1 MQAAGISFIQML
13 IFIILFFQ
21 ARRLEALGA
30 VGGIVLD
37 NTLGT
42 SAKSSPMFAMSG
54 DGTDDV
60 NIPLVFLFSGDA
72 EVLLKA
78 LDDHPGLEVVLSDF
92 DEKGKESLL
101 ILVFRKIWLKLVY

>member
-1 MQAAGISFIQML
+1 MISY
-13 IFIILFFQ
+13 Q

-30 VGGIVLD
+30 IGGIVLD
-37 NTLGT
+37 NTPGT

-72 EVLLKA
+72 EILLKA
-78 LDDHPGLEVVLSDF
+78 LEQNAGLKVVLSDYP
-92 DEKGKESLL
+92 DAGM
-101 ILVFRKIWLKLVY
+101 

>member
-1 MQAAGISFIQML
+1 ML
-13 IFIILFFQ
+13 Q

-37 NTLGT
+37 NTPGT

-60 NIPLVFLFSGDA
+60 SIPLVFLFSADA
-72 EVLLKA
+72 EVLLNAVDKNP
-78 LDDHPGLEVVLSDF
+78 DLEAILSDF
-92 DEKGKESLL
+92 PYKGKYDLAQ
-101 ILVFRKIWLKLVY
+101 